1 MGGDKFKYK
10 PKRGNIR
17 NEKAST
23 YQIGPKQG
31 RMQNI
36 DVNQRTIPK
45 KSEDGSDQF
54 YKQKSNDISASNSWE
69 GQEPRQVAHEV
80 FHKITCN
87 RNVS

>member
-31 RMQNI
+31 NDKRDKDTHQLGQNEHEHETQSCQLEKNVI
-36 DVNQRTIPK
+36 D
-45 KSEDGSDQF
+45 
-54 YKQKSNDISASNSWE
+54 
-69 GQEPRQVAHEV
+69 
-80 FHKITCN
+80 
-87 RNVS
+87 

>member
-54 YKQKSNDISASNSWE
+54 YKQKSNDI
-69 GQEPRQVAHEV
+69 QVLQ
-80 FHKITCN
+80 
-87 RNVS
+87 SQMY

>member
-54 YKQKSNDISASNSWE
+54 Y
-69 GQEPRQVAHEV
+69 EPNIKRYTGTAIANVL
-80 FHKITCN
+80 KIGGW
-87 RNVS
+87 